1 MILSGEAALPD
12 PVPVGM
18 DELRSGRLDCQR
30 IEMHG
35 IVRAARL
42 DEVLEPPRLILK
54 IATPSGECDA
64 WVLAFSPGD
73 GERLVDAELRVRG
86 VCLGWENPRRQL
98 TNIRLL
104 VGSMEDLAIE
114 RAAPPDAF
122 AAPLVAPDA
131 LLRYRYFSLAACEAK
146 KRDLPEALVRKLPND
161 LPAARLGRLA
171 VHKDRQG
178 MGFGKDLVLAA
189 MVKTAEAA
197 KFVSIIG
204 LFVDAKDGSVARFY
218 KHFGFQ
224 PLPNQPLTLFLP
236 IQSLRQIVS
245 TSGVLP

>member
-42 DEVLEPPRLILK
+42 DEVLVPPRLILK

-131 LLRYRYFSLAACEAK
+131 LLRCCAIAISLWPPVK
-146 KRDLPEALVRKLPND
+146 LKREICQRRLSASCRTTCLLPALVASLFTRTGKAWD
-161 LPAARLGRLA
+161 LE
-171 VHKDRQG
+171 K
-178 MGFGKDLVLAA
+178 
-189 MVKTAEAA
+189 
-197 KFVSIIG
+197 IWC
-204 LFVDAKDGSVARFY
+204 
-218 KHFGFQ
+218 
-224 PLPNQPLTLFLP
+224 
-236 IQSLRQIVS
+236 LR
-245 TSGVLP
+245 PW